1 MNMFQKSPG
10 LRLLQG
16 GRAYF
21 PALIEAIDEAVAW
34 VQFETYIFDVHGTGA
49 GVAEALLRAA
59 GRGVTV

>member
-34 VQFETYIFDVHGTGA
+34 VQFETYIF
-49 GVAEALLRAA
+49 
-59 GRGVTV
+59 